1 MASGW
6 LNRTPGPSRERL
18 SGLAATLFLLVAA
31 EGLTAWAL
39 SEAFFRNSG
48 AHVWLERA
56 LLVFYFLATLVI
68 GVFLAATRLRS
79 GEATP
84 RVQPPAQ
91 PATRRTEREGVPL
104 GVANALL
111 AVSEAVSRLTHLD
124 EILETVVEVAP
135 RTLAVDYCGIALWAE
150 DTRTYVGAVAAGAG
164 PTIDHRFAGLRVT
177 PEEAPDFEWVRRLG
191 HCAVVPASVIPGA
204 PSATVPDMLIAPL
217 VSGQRFYGV
226 IQFARR
232 GVAPP
237 FTQRDLT
244 IADGIA
250 RQTAVA
256 LERARLVEESRRLV
270 RALESTGE
278 AVLIT
283 DARGR
288 VIFVNPAFR
297 QTFGFRDE
305 EILGHQATVLGGEGA
320 TWIDELGPGAQPSG
334 WRGESVA
341 YGKGGTSIPVLADV
355 SVIRGEQGEV
365 QGGVAIIEDISA
377 EKVLQEQMQR
387 ADRLAAVGQMAAG
400 LAHEINNALAAIFGQ
415 TARSERLGE
424 EDLRRTVSRIDGQ
437 ARRIAEIVQGL
448 LHFAQP
454 RPPRP
459 VAVDLVAMTE
469 ATLNL
474 VNHDVARLGVRLD
487 VARGVDLPPALGDPQ
502 QLQQVLLNLFV
513 NALQAMADRDGE
525 RSLRVTFAEQ
535 DGRLA
540 VHVSDSGPG
549 VPADVRPRIFDPF
562 FSTKATGSGLGLSV
576 SYAIAR
582 AHGGDLF
589 FSGEEGQGST
599 FTFLLPVAAR
609 EAENTLRRALVVD
622 DDPEVA
628 EALADMLAAE
638 GLQVEQAASGSEALQ
653 TLSSGS
659 WDAVFLDIRLP
670 DLSGWEVA
678 ARLQKTRPELA
689 GRVVFVTGGLWR
701 QESRL
706 RQEMDG
712 QRFLAKPCT
721 EEQLR
726 AVLRE
731 LAHDSLS
738 KR

>member
-6 LNRTPGPSRERL
+6 LNKAPGPSRERL
-18 SGLAATLFLLVAA
+18 SRLAGQLLLLLAA
-31 EGLTAWAL
+31 EGVTAWILFEAL
-39 SEAFFRNSG
+39 FRPQ
-48 AHVWLERA
+48 ATYVWIEHA
-56 LLVFYFLATLVI
+56 LLALYLLATFVVGVLLVVAWRRGGKAHRQI
-68 GVFLAATRLRS
+68 
-79 GEATP
+79 
-84 RVQPPAQ
+84 QPPQQ
-91 PATRRTEREGVPL
+91 PASRRTDREGVPL

-111 AVSEAVSRLTHLD
+111 AVSEAVSRLTRLD

-191 HCAVVPASVIPGA
+191 HCAVVPASVMPGT
-204 PSATVPDMLIAPL
+204 PSTAVPDMLIAPL

-232 GVAPP
+232 GVGPS

-278 AVLIT
+278 TVLIT
-283 DARGR
+283 DAHGR

-305 EILGHQATVLGGEGA
+305 EILGHPATVLGGEGA
-320 TWIDELGPGAQPSG
+320 AWIDELGPGAQPSG

-341 YGKGGTSIPVLADV
+341 YGKDGTSIPVLADV
-355 SVIRGEQGEV
+355 SVIRGDEGEV

-415 TARSERLGE
+415 TARSERLGVDE
-424 EDLRRTVSRIDGQ
+424 LRRTLSRVDGQ
-437 ARRIAEIVQGL
+437 ARRIADIAQSL

-454 RPPRP
+454 RPPRA
-459 VAVDLVAMTE
+459 VAVDLVATAE

-474 VNHDVARLGVRLD
+474 IRHDVDRLGVRVD
-487 VARGVDLPPALGDPQ
+487 VVRRSDLPPALGDPQ
-502 QLQQVLLNLFV
+502 QVQQVLLNLFV
-513 NALQAMADRDGE
+513 NALQAMADCDGE
-525 RSLRVTFAEQ
+525 RSLRVTFAQ
-535 DGRLA
+535 QGGRLA
-540 VHVSDSGPG
+540 VGVSDSGPG
-549 VPADVRPRIFDPF
+549 IPADLRSRIFDPF
-562 FSTKATGSGLGLSV
+562 FSTKAEGSGLGLSV

-582 AHGGDLF
+582 AHGGDLLVA
-589 FSGEEGQGST
+589 SEEGQGST
-599 FTFLLPVAAR
+599 FTFLIPIAAT
-609 EAENTLRRALVVD
+609 EAKSTLRRVLLVD

-628 EALADMLAAE
+628 EALADMLGLE
-638 GLQVEQAASGSEALQ
+638 GLQVERAASGGEALQ
-653 TLSSGS
+653 KLSEGS
-659 WDAVFLDIRLP
+659 WDAVFLDMRLP
-670 DLSGWEVA
+670 DLPGQEVA
-678 ARLQKTRPELA
+678 VRIQQMRPDLT

-706 RQEMDG
+706 REEMG
-712 QRFLAKPCT
+712 AQRFLAKPCT
-721 EEQLR
+721 QEQLR

-731 LAHDSLS
+731 LSGDHQV

>member
-1 MASGW
+1 M
-6 LNRTPGPSRERL
+6 TPGPSRERPAR
-18 SGLAATLFLLVAA
+18 LAATLFLLRVA
-31 EGLTAWAL
+31 EGLTAWVL
-39 SEAFFRNSG
+39 FEVFFGRSG
-48 AHVWLERA
+48 LHVWLVRA
-56 LLVFYFLATLVI
+56 FFAFYFLATLVI
-68 GVFLAATRLRS
+68 GVPLVVAWLRR
-79 GEATP
+79 GANPLQVPPP
-84 RVQPPAQ
+84 RQ
-91 PATRRTEREGVPL
+91 PATRRVEREGVPL

-111 AVSEAVSRLTHLD
+111 AVSEAVSRLTRLD

-135 RTLAVDYCGIALWAE
+135 RSLAVDYCGIALWAE

-191 HCAVVPASVIPGA
+191 QCAVVPASEIPGA
-204 PSATVPDMLIAPL
+204 LSAEVPDMLIAPL

-232 GVAPP
+232 GVGHS

-278 AVLIT
+278 SVLIT

-297 QTFGFRDE
+297 QTFLYRDE
-305 EILGHQATVLGGEGA
+305 EILGHEATLLGGEGA
-320 TWIDELGPGAQPSG
+320 TWIAELGPGAQPVG

-341 YGKGGTSIPVLADV
+341 YGKGGTPIPVLADV
-355 SVIRGEQGEV
+355 SVIRSERGEV

-377 EKVLQEQMQR
+377 EKALQEQMQH
-387 ADRLAAVGQMAAG
+387 ADRLAAVGEMAAG

-415 TARSERLGE
+415 TARRDDLGE
-424 EDLRRTVSRIDGQ
+424 ADLRRTLSRIDGQ

-474 VNHDVARLGVRLD
+474 VRHDVERLGVSLEI
-487 VARGVDLPPALGDPQ
+487 ARGADLPPALADPQ
-502 QLQQVLLNLFV
+502 QVQQVLLNLFV
-513 NALQAMADRDGE
+513 NALQAMADRAAE

-540 VHVSDSGPG
+540 VRVSDSGPG
-549 VPADVRPRIFDPF
+549 IPADLCLRIFDPF
-562 FSTKATGSGLGLSV
+562 FSTKSEGSGLGLSV

-582 AHGGDLF
+582 AHGGDLLV
-589 FSGEEGQGST
+589 SSEEGQGST
-599 FTFLLPVAAR
+599 FTFLLPVAA
-609 EAENTLRRALVVD
+609 AETESTLCRVLLVD
-622 DDPEVA
+622 DDPDVA
-628 EALADMLAAE
+628 EALADMLEAE
-638 GLQVEQAASGSEALQ
+638 GLQVERAASGGEALQ
-653 TLSSGS
+653 KLSSGS
-659 WDAVFLDIRLP
+659 WDTVFLDMRLP

-678 ARLQKTRPELA
+678 AQIEKIRPELA

-706 RQEMDG
+706 RQELSG

-721 EEQLR
+721 QEQLR
-726 AVLRE
+726 FVLRG
-731 LAHDSLS
+731 L
-738 KR
+738 RGG